1 MQLSVTEVLKFLHS
15 LKPKG
20 FSYSI
25 MNSARFALSAFST
38 LEVIKATKVCKYS
51 VCKCYIGLPRNIRGD
66 QTELFI
72 TTTKTIPQ
80 GFQGHIVKMG
90 KRNAERG
97 KY

>member
-1 MQLSVTEVLKFLHS
+1 MYKCLPEDITKIAPTIVVDYMQLSVSEVLKFLHS

-25 MNSARFALSAFST
+25 MNSARFAMSAFST

-72 TTTKTIPQ
+72 TTTKTIP
-80 GFQGHIVKMG
+80 
-90 KRNAERG
+90 
-97 KY
+97 